1 MNNNFEAQEIK
12 EIYYY
17 QNLIEKLNQQI
28 LSKKQIDYYG
38 AKAVEII
45 QEFKSN
51 KDQIKTLLDSKN
63 KENYELREVIKQKET
78 EKIDLKNKNKSEIN
92 KLNIT
97 IKNNDSE
104 IQSLNDQCK
113 LKEKEIQRLNNDLIT
128 MNNKVNELE
137 KKLRRKQTKLTI

>member
-1 MNNNFEAQEIK
+1 MNNNFEEQEIK

-63 KENYELREVIKQKET
+63 KENDELREVIKQKET

-104 IQSLNDQCK
+104 IQSLNNQCK
-113 LKEKEIQRLNNDLIT
+113 LK
-128 MNNKVNELE
+128 
-137 KKLRRKQTKLTI
+137 